1 MEKITYDIVFNLKN
15 NPSSSLREINKVLID
30 IQRNTQNI
38 ASVVTTQMS
47 MMQNP
52 IDEARSKWLGLT
64 KDTGAFFAV
73 FSENSSGI
81 LLLITMY
88 EKLEKLGATT
98 KIASGISFISL
109 IPPMFFSSLSHSF
122 FKLITSFFGSTSKVP
137 SSDIFSIA
145 FNLLIRVWIVL
156 KFVSIPP
163 SHLSFT

>member
-1 MEKITYDIVFNLKN
+1 MYGPIDINFDNNCKYMEKITYDIVFNLKN

-98 KIASGISFISL
+98 KIASVAQDAYN
-109 IPPMFFSSLSHSF
+109 
-122 FKLITSFFGSTSKVP
+122 KVI
-137 SSDIFSIA
+137 DLGKRAI
-145 FNLLIRVWIVL
+145 
-156 KFVSIPP
+156 
-163 SHLSFT
+163 

>member
-64 KDTGAFFAV
+64 KDTGAF
-73 FSENSSGI
+73 
-81 LLLITMY
+81 LL
-88 EKLEKLGATT
+88 
-98 KIASGISFISL
+98 
-109 IPPMFFSSLSHSF
+109 FFGKF
-122 FKLITSFFGSTSKVP
+122 FWDTSFNYYV
-137 SSDIFSIA
+137 
-145 FNLLIRVWIVL
+145 
-156 KFVSIPP
+156 
-163 SHLSFT
+163 

>member
-73 FSENSSGI
+73 FSEN
-81 LLLITMY
+81 
-88 EKLEKLGATT
+88 
-98 KIASGISFISL
+98 
-109 IPPMFFSSLSHSF
+109 FFSAARCGL
-122 FKLITSFFGSTSKVP
+122 
-137 SSDIFSIA
+137 
-145 FNLLIRVWIVL
+145 
-156 KFVSIPP
+156 
-163 SHLSFT
+163 